1 MNRRIS
7 AIAAILLC
15 LLAVQV
21 GATGAASGTSGARSS
36 GAFQQGK
43 VRIDL
48 EGWHHGPQVAAG
60 GEGRFVLTGAIADRG
75 TFSHRFLDDYPPMSP
90 YVLTLS
96 GAKGT
101 IRIAGDGFCCGPGRP
116 WRIKG
121 GTKAYAGLHGRGGS
135 PRGLYD
141 HGEIDVTMTGTVWK

>member
-1 MNRRIS
+1 MKRRIS

-15 LLAVQV
+15 LSAVQV

-60 GEGRFVLTGAIADRG
+60 GEGLFVLTGAIADRG
-75 TFSHRFLDDYPPMSP
+75 TFSHRFLDDYPPSSP

-101 IRIAGDGFCCGPGRP
+101 IRIAGDGFSGRGRH
-116 WRIKG
+116 WSIKG
-121 GTKAYAGLHGRGGS
+121 GTKAYAGLHGRGRV
-135 PRGLYD
+135 RGPYA
-141 HGEIDVTMTGTVWK
+141 GEIDVTMTGTVWK

>member
-1 MNRRIS
+1 MNRRTS
-7 AIAAILLC
+7 TIAAIPLC

-21 GATGAASGTSGARSS
+21 GATGAASGTSGALEW
-36 GAFQQGK
+36 AFQQSK

-75 TFSHRFLDDYPPMSP
+75 TFSHRFLDIYPPSSP

-101 IRIAGDGFCCGPGRP
+101 IRIAGDGFSGRGRH
-116 WRIKG
+116 WRIKA
-121 GTKAYAGLHGRGGS
+121 GTKAYAGLHGRGRV
-135 PRGLYD
+135 RGPYAA
-141 HGEIDVTMTGTVWK
+141 EIDVTMTGTVWK